1 MSSAT
6 IRLTM
11 AQAVVRWLTQQFTEI
26 EGVRVPLFAG
36 VFGIFGHGNVT
47 CFSEALEAAQDRL
60 PTWRGQNEQ
69 SMALA
74 AIGFAKAKR
83 RRQIMIATSSIG
95 PGALNMVTA
104 AGTAHANRLPV
115 LLLPGDTFATRTPHP
130 VLQQLEVPHDSTVS
144 VNDCFRPVSRFYER
158 VQRPEQLI
166 GAALEAMRDQGVRDG
181 ELADQLPDEL
191 LARVGWWGLPEA
203 MLRVWAPS
211 GGAPG

>member
-69 SMALA
+69 
-74 AIGFAKAKR
+74 
-83 RRQIMIATSSIG
+83 
-95 PGALNMVTA
+95 
-104 AGTAHANRLPV
+104 
-115 LLLPGDTFATRTPHP
+115 
-130 VLQQLEVPHDSTVS
+130 
-144 VNDCFRPVSRFYER
+144 C
-158 VQRPEQLI
+158 
-166 GAALEAMRDQGVRDG
+166 
-181 ELADQLPDEL
+181 
-191 LARVGWWGLPEA
+191 VGWQ
-203 MLRVWAPS
+203 
-211 GGAPG
+211 